1 MHELALSQGI
11 VTLLQEQAVAQGFAR
26 VRTVRL
32 VIGALSDVEPGALA
46 FGFDAV
52 SRGTLAEGAAL
63 EIERPAGQAW
73 CLACERTVAVAE
85 RFDPCPACG
94 GHRMLLTGGDEMRV
108 KELEVE

>member
-11 VTLLQEQAVAQGFAR
+11 VEMIREQAAAQGFTR

-32 VIGALSDVEPGALA
+32 VIGALSHVEPEALA

-63 EIERPAGQAW
+63 EIERPGGQAW
-73 CLACERTVAVAE
+73 CLACERTVEVAE
-85 RFDPCPACG
+85 RFNPCPACG
-94 GHRMLLTGGDEMRV
+94 GHQLVLTGGDEMRV